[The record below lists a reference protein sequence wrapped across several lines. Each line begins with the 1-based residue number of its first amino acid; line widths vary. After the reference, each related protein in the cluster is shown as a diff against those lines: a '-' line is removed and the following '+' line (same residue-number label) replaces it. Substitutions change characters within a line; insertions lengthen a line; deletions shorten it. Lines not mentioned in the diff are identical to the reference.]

1 MLMSLSTNLLESY
14 QQQINNNYDEVVDDQ
29 GNVKPHWQQL
39 FNALEKLGIDELT
52 ARSNDIIGKLRE
64 NGVTYNIYESTTDG
78 HNRPWKLD
86 PIPFLLHEKEWELIS
101 KGLIQR
107 AKLMDA
113 IYQDIYGSQLLIKD
127 GILPSHVVY
136 GNYGFSRA
144 CYDVKLP
151 SKNQL
156 IIYATDIARGPDQ
169 RMWVL
174 DSRTQSPSGSGYA
187 LENRSVI
194 SKFLPELTEGMTL
207 NRLAPFFN
215 TLQES
220 IFNLSKTSKG
230 QPNIVYLTPGPD
242 TETYFEHTYLASY
255 LGYTLVQGDDLM
267 VRDNKVWLKSITGL
281 EQVDVIIRRVDDEYS
296 DPLELREDSRLG
308 VPGLLQAIRMGN
320 VVVLNPP
327 GSSVLEN
334 NALLPFMNRACEY
347 FFGEKLLMPNIA
359 TWWCG
364 QAKELAY
371 VMDNLATLIIKK
383 ANRNERYRSIFARTL
398 SPEKLEELRK
408 EILAKPQDYVA
419 QQESQLSTTPSF
431 VDGKIEPRFAAIRA
445 FLVSDGEEYHV
456 LKGGLTRSSA
466 ASDRFVISNQL
477 GGISKDTWIVGDKD
491 TQPKEKQIVVSTD
504 SFKHQ
509 TSLPSRSAENLFW
522 AGRYCERSMTTTK
535 WIKII
540 INTLHDNVTLGGS
553 PKSEHIPILLQALTH
568 LTLTYPG
575 FLEENVCKEPYQ
587 EILDLTSKTSK
598 SGSLVSALQSFLRG
612 VISVNDKWNHD
623 TRRNINL
630 IEESFSELKHLTMV
644 NPNTIQRGLERLQT
658 RLFAFYGVVAESLPR
673 DNAFYLFE
681 SGKLIERILAKIS
694 VLRTGLSTKHDFPVE
709 KEVMEA
715 ILINHHL
722 LVYYRQLY
730 KSHISLETV
739 LDMVIMDDKL
749 PYSLCY
755 LVSQLYD
762 YVKQLPNSKDPDRL
776 SIAAK
781 SVLAA
786 STKIK
791 LAQLDELTIYD
802 EDDYRL
808 HLDKL
813 LSELYD
819 LISSVTTNLT
829 NQYFTHT
836 TMQHSLMK
844 NPENTDNNEI

>member
-14 QQQINNNYDEVVDDQ
+14 QNQIQKNYDEIKDAD
-29 GNVKPHWQQL
+29 GKIKPHWQQL
-39 FNALEKLGIDELT
+39 FSTLEKLGLEELN
-52 ARSNDIIGKLRE
+52 ARCTGIISKLRE
-64 NGVTYNIYESTTDG
+64 NGVTYNIYESSADG

-113 IYQDIYGSQLLIKD
+113 IYQDIYGPQRLIKD
-127 GILPSHVVY
+127 GILPPHVVY
-136 GNYGFSRA
+136 GNYGFFRS

-156 IIYATDIARGPDQ
+156 IIYATDFARGPDQ

-215 TLQES
+215 TLQQS
-220 IFNLSKTSKG
+220 ILNLSKTSKG
-230 QPNIVYLTPGPD
+230 QPNIVYLTPGPH

-281 EQVDVIIRRVDDEYS
+281 EQVDVIIRRIDDEYA

-308 VPGLLQAIRMGN
+308 VPGLLKAIRSGN

-334 NALLPFMNRACEY
+334 NALLPFMSSACEY

-364 QAKELAY
+364 QKRELDY
-371 VMDNLATLIIKK
+371 VMENLHKLIIKK

-398 SPEKLEELRK
+398 SPAELEKLRK
-408 EILAKPQDYVA
+408 EILEKPADYVA

-431 VDGKIEPRFAAIRA
+431 VDGKIEPRFAAMRA

-491 TQPKEKQIVVSTD
+491 TQPKEKLVVASTD

-535 WIKII
+535 WIKILF
-540 INTLHDNVTLGGS
+540 NTLHDNVTLGGS
-553 PKSEHIPILLQALTH
+553 PKSQHITVLLQALTH
-568 LTLTYPG
+568 LTLSYPG
-575 FLEENVCKEPYQ
+575 FLEESLCENPYE
-587 EILDLTSKTSK
+587 EILQLTSQLTK
-598 SGSLVSALQSFLRG
+598 SGSLAAALQSFLRG

-623 TRRNINL
+623 TRRNINA
-630 IEESFSELKHLTMV
+630 IEDSLWELKGLQTS
-644 NPNTIQRGLERLQT
+644 NPNTIQRGLDRLQT
-658 RLFAFYGVVAESLPR
+658 RLFAFYGVIAESHPR
-673 DNAFYLFE
+673 DAAFYLFE

-694 VLRTGLSTKHDFPVE
+694 VLRTGLSTQNDFPVE

-730 KSHISLETV
+730 KSHISIETV
-739 LDMVIMDDKL
+739 LDMVILDEKL
-749 PYSLCY
+749 PYSLTS
-755 LVSQLYD
+755 LLSQLFD
-762 YVKQLPNSKDPDRL
+762 YISKLPNYKDPERL
-776 SIAAK
+776 STAAK
-781 SVLAA
+781 FVLEA

-791 LAQLDELTIYD
+791 LAKIEELVLSD
-802 EDDYRL
+802 EDAYRL

-819 LISSVTTNLT
+819 LISSVTASLT

>member
-14 QQQINNNYDEVVDDQ
+14 QNQIQKNYDEIKDAD
-29 GNVKPHWQQL
+29 GKIKPHWQQL
-39 FNALEKLGIDELT
+39 FSTLEKLGLEELN
-52 ARSNDIIGKLRE
+52 ARTTGIISKLRE
-64 NGVTYNIYESTTDG
+64 NGVTYNIYESSADG

-86 PIPFLLHEKEWELIS
+86 PIPFLLHEKEWETIS

-113 IYQDIYGSQLLIKD
+113 IYQDIYGPQRLIKD
-127 GILPSHVVY
+127 GILPPHVVY
-136 GNYGFSRA
+136 GNYGFFRS

-156 IIYATDIARGPDQ
+156 IIYATDFARGPDQ

-215 TLQES
+215 TLQQS
-220 IFNLSKTSKG
+220 ILNLSKTSKG
-230 QPNIVYLTPGPD
+230 QPNIVYLTPGPH

-281 EQVDVIIRRVDDEYS
+281 ERVDVIIRRVDDEYA

-308 VPGLLQAIRMGN
+308 VPGLLRAMRAGN

-334 NALLPFMNRACEY
+334 NALLPFMSSACEY

-364 QAKELAY
+364 QKRELDY
-371 VMDNLATLIIKK
+371 VMENLHKLIIKK
-383 ANRNERYRSIFARTL
+383 ANRNERYRSTFARML
-398 SPEKLEELRK
+398 SPEALEKLRR
-408 EILAKPQDYVA
+408 EILEKPADYVA

-431 VDGKIEPRFAAIRA
+431 VDGKIEPRFAAMRA

-477 GGISKDTWIVGDKD
+477 GGIAKDTWIVGDKD
-491 TQPKEKQIVVSTD
+491 TQPKEKLVVASTD

-522 AGRYCERSMTTTK
+522 AGRYCERSMTATK
-535 WIKII
+535 WIKILF
-540 INTLHDNVTLGGS
+540 NTLHDNVTLGGS
-553 PKSEHIPILLQALTH
+553 PKSQHITVLLQALTH
-568 LTLTYPG
+568 LTLSYPG
-575 FLEENVCKEPYQ
+575 FLEEELCENPYQ
-587 EILDLTSKTSK
+587 EILELTSQTTK

-623 TRRNINL
+623 TRRNINT
-630 IEESFSELKHLTMV
+630 IEVSLGELKALKTA
-644 NPNTIQRGLERLQT
+644 NPNVIQEKLDRLQT
-658 RLFAFYGVVAESLPR
+658 RLFAFYGIISESLPR
-673 DNAFYLFE
+673 DAAFYLFE

-694 VLRTGLSTKHDFPVE
+694 VLRTGLSTKNDFPIE

-730 KSHISLETV
+730 KSHISIETV
-739 LDMVIMDDKL
+739 LDMVILDEKL
-749 PYSLCY
+749 PYSLTS
-755 LVSQLYD
+755 LLNQLFD
-762 YVKQLPNSKDPDRL
+762 YISKLPNYKDPERL
-776 SIAAK
+776 SAAAK
-781 SVLAA
+781 FVLEA

-791 LAQLDELTIYD
+791 LAKIEELIVSD
-802 EDDYRL
+802 EDDYRVD
-808 HLDKL
+808 LDKL

-819 LISSVTTNLT
+819 LISSVTASLT

>member
-14 QQQINNNYDEVVDDQ
+14 QNQIQKNYDEIKDAD
-29 GNVKPHWQQL
+29 GKIKPHWQQL
-39 FNALEKLGIDELT
+39 FSTLEKLGLEELN
-52 ARSNDIIGKLRE
+52 ARCTGIISKLRE
-64 NGVTYNIYESTTDG
+64 NGVTYNIYESSADG

-113 IYQDIYGSQLLIKD
+113 IYQDIYGPQRLIKD
-127 GILPSHVVY
+127 GILPPHVVY
-136 GNYGFSRA
+136 GNYGFFRS

-156 IIYATDIARGPDQ
+156 IIYATDFARGPDQ

-215 TLQES
+215 TLQQS
-220 IFNLSKTSKG
+220 ILNLSKTGKG
-230 QPNIVYLTPGPD
+230 QPNIVYLTPGPH

-281 EQVDVIIRRVDDEYS
+281 EQVDVIIRRIDDEYA

-308 VPGLLQAIRMGN
+308 VPGLLKAIRSGN

-334 NALLPFMNRACEY
+334 NALLPFMSSACEY

-364 QAKELAY
+364 QKRELDY
-371 VMDNLATLIIKK
+371 VMENLHKLIIKK

-398 SPEKLEELRK
+398 SPAELEKLRK
-408 EILAKPQDYVA
+408 EILEKPADYVA

-431 VDGKIEPRFAAIRA
+431 VDGKIEPRFAAMRA

-491 TQPKEKQIVVSTD
+491 TQPKEKLVVASTD

-535 WIKII
+535 WIKILF
-540 INTLHDNVTLGGS
+540 NTLHDNVTLGGS
-553 PKSEHIPILLQALTH
+553 PKSQHITVLLQALTH
-568 LTLTYPG
+568 LTLSYPG
-575 FLEENVCKEPYQ
+575 FLEESLCENPYE
-587 EILDLTSKTSK
+587 EILQLTSQLTK
-598 SGSLVSALQSFLRG
+598 SGSLAAALQSFLRG

-623 TRRNINL
+623 TRRNINA
-630 IEESFSELKHLTMV
+630 IEDSLWELKGLQTS
-644 NPNTIQRGLERLQT
+644 NPNTIQRGLDRLQT
-658 RLFAFYGVVAESLPR
+658 RLFAFYGVIAESHPR
-673 DNAFYLFE
+673 DAAFYLFE

-694 VLRTGLSTKHDFPVE
+694 VLRTGLSTQNDFPVE

-730 KSHISLETV
+730 KSHISIETV
-739 LDMVIMDDKL
+739 LDMVILDEKL
-749 PYSLCY
+749 PYSLTS
-755 LVSQLYD
+755 LLSQLFD
-762 YVKQLPNSKDPDRL
+762 YISKLPNYKDPERL
-776 SIAAK
+776 STAAK
-781 SVLAA
+781 FVLEA

-791 LAQLDELTIYD
+791 LAKIEELVLSD
-802 EDDYRL
+802 EDAYRL

-819 LISSVTTNLT
+819 LISSVTASLT

>member
-1 MLMSLSTNLLESY
+1 MLMSLSTSLLESY
-14 QQQINNNYDEVVDDQ
+14 QQQINNNYDEVVDAQ
-29 GNVKPHWQQL
+29 GKVKPHWQQL
-39 FNALEKLGIDELT
+39 FSTLEKLGMDELT
-52 ARSNDIIGKLRE
+52 TRSNDIIGKLRE
-64 NGVTYNIYESTTDG
+64 NGVTYNVYDSTDG

-86 PIPFLLHEKEWELIS
+86 PIPFLLHEQEWEGIS

-113 IYQDIYGSQLLIKD
+113 IYQDIYGAQKLIKD
-127 GILPSHVVY
+127 GILPPHVVY
-136 GNYGFSRA
+136 GNYGFFRS

-156 IIYATDIARGPDQ
+156 IIYATDFARGPDQ

-174 DSRTQSPSGSGYA
+174 DSRTQSPSGSGYS

-207 NRLAPFFN
+207 NRLSPFFN
-215 TLQES
+215 TLQQS
-220 IFNLSKTSKG
+220 ILNLSKTSKG
-230 QPNIVYLTPGPD
+230 QPNIVYLTPGPH

-255 LGYTLVQGDDLM
+255 LGYTLVQGDDLL

-281 EQVDVIIRRVDDEYS
+281 ERVDVIIRRVDDEYA

-308 VPGLLQAIRMGN
+308 VPGLLQAMRSGN

-334 NALLPFMNRACEY
+334 NALLPFMSSACEY

-364 QAKELAY
+364 QQKELDY
-371 VMDNLATLIIKK
+371 VMENLHKLIIKK
-383 ANRNERYRSIFARTL
+383 ANRNERYRSIFARSL
-398 SPEKLEELRK
+398 NADQLEKLRK
-408 EILAKPQDYVA
+408 EILEKPEDYVA

-431 VDGKIEPRFAAIRA
+431 VEGKIEPRFAAMRA
-445 FLVSDGEEYHV
+445 FLVSDGDEYHV

-477 GGISKDTWIVGDKD
+477 GGISKDTWIVGDKE
-491 TQPKEKQIVVSTD
+491 TQPKDKIMVAVTEVV
-504 SFKHQ
+504 KNQ

-522 AGRYCERSMTTTK
+522 AGRYCERSMTSTK

-575 FLEENVCKEPYQ
+575 FLEESLCKNPYQ
-587 EILDLTSKTSK
+587 EILELTSKISK
-598 SGSLVSALQSFLRG
+598 SGSVVAALQSFLRG

-623 TRRNINL
+623 TRRNINS
-630 IEESFSELKHLTMV
+630 IEDSFSELKTLNTA
-644 NPNTIQRGLERLQT
+644 NPNTIQRGLDRLQI
-658 RLFAFYGVVAESLPR
+658 RLFAFYGVIAESLPR
-673 DNAFYLFE
+673 DTAFYLFE

-694 VLRTGLSTKHDFPVE
+694 ILRTGLSTKNDFPVE
-709 KEVMEA
+709 KEIMEA

-739 LDMVIMDDKL
+739 LDMVIIDDKL

-762 YVKQLPNSKDPDRL
+762 YIKRLPNNTNPDRL
-776 SIAAK
+776 SISAK
-781 SVLAA
+781 AVLEA

-791 LAQLDELTIYD
+791 LAQIENLIIYD
-802 EDDYRL
+802 EDLYRL
-808 HLDKL
+808 HLDQL

-819 LISSVTTNLT
+819 LILSVSSSLT